1 MGNKAKWRHYPIEE
15 LEQFVKDSK
24 SFRELASKLGYSK
37 DGGGTMKSL
46 HNMCDELQFDTSH
59 FLGQAWNKENYDYTS
74 FTIDSNKKNG
84 ITTLTPLIKLRGR
97 KCECCG
103 LEEWLGEP
111 INLEVHHKNGIRTDN
126 SLENLQL
133 LCPNCHSYTPNWRGR
148 NKNKSSAGALN
159 QETIDVNVG

>member
-1 MGNKAKWRHYPIEE
+1 MSNVAKLRKYPKDQLEE
-15 LEQFVKDSK
+15 FVKSSR

-37 DGGGTMKSL
+37 DGGGTMRSV
-46 HNMCDELQFDTSH
+46 HNMCDELQLDTSH
-59 FLGQAWNKENYDYTS
+59 FLGQGWNKENYDYYS
-74 FTIDSNKKNG
+74 FTINSNKKNG
-84 ITTLTPLIKLRGR
+84 VTTLTPLMKLRGR
-97 KCECCG
+97 RCECCG

-148 NKNKSSAGALN
+148 KKNKSIAGALD
-159 QETIDVNVG
+159 QETIEVNDG